1 MMISNSENKKFAF
14 LRGVN
19 VNGRKVLMKDVCEV
33 FTRTGMENVS
43 SVLASGNMIFG
54 SPLKN
59 EDLRKLLEAALSLH
73 YSDRIDLFVKDAEEL
88 RTIMEN
94 DPFDNSKEFHTYV
107 FISEKGMEKELEKL
121 FNDIVPVSDE
131 EGIVCNGTFYWKVP
145 KGNTLTSGFSRILG
159 RKDLRGKFTSR
170 NINTLKQMIEHR
182 INSSRSVR
190 PLP

>member
-1 MMISNSENKKFAF
+1 MISNSENKKFAF

-73 YSDRIDLFVKDAEEL
+73 YSDRVDLFVKDAEEL
-88 RTIMEN
+88 RTIVEN

-121 FNDIVPVSDE
+121 FNDIVPASDE
-131 EGIVCNGTFYWKVP
+131 EGIVSNGTFYWKVP

-159 RKDLRGKFTSR
+159 RKDLRDKFTSR